1 LSSIQN
7 RTFPDRRH
15 RGSFSSAAIISGQT
29 MAQVTAGEVESS
41 TGGILVS
48 GSRDATIPGISIDSR
63 TLMPGELFF
72 AIRGPNADGHD
83 YVASALARGAC
94 GVVVDSRYE
103 PDQVPAGGPIVV
115 RVQDTHQALKDV
127 AAAVRRHWPGSL
139 VGITGSVGKTT
150 TKEFVAHVLESA
162 YGVYHSPGN
171 YNNLFGLPL
180 SLFNLSDDDQIGIF
194 EMGMS
199 ARGEIAEMCRIARP
213 DAGVITSVAPVHL
226 EFFDSLEE
234 IAQAKGE
241 LSQALEPN
249 GTLVYNAD
257 DHLVQAIAERFT
269 GPKISFGLS
278 PKADVRAAEIE
289 LAGLKETRFRV
300 SCEEVTRQAMI
311 PLAGTHYVMNALP
324 AVALGRFYR
333 IPMDEI
339 IESLKGLRYAPMRGQ
354 IVRFQEGFTLI
365 DDSYNSNPAALR
377 QMTETLGKLRFSKRR
392 ILVAGEMLELG
403 KGSPELHYECGTWAA
418 ACGIDIIVAVQ
429 GHALELA
436 RGAADSGVAESR
448 FFHDVGSAREFVERA
463 LEPGDI
469 VLVKGSRGVH
479 LEKIVTALRARYQEV
494 AK

>member
-1 LSSIQN
+1 VRSIEN
-7 RTFPDRRH
+7 RTFSDRRH
-15 RGSFSSAAIISGQT
+15 RGNFLSAAIISGQT

-48 GSRDATIPGISIDSR
+48 GSRDTIIPGISIDSR
-63 TLMPGELFF
+63 TLMPGDLFF
-72 AIRGPNADGHD
+72 AIRGPNADGHH

-103 PDQVPAGGPIVV
+103 LGETLAGAPIVV
-115 RVQDTHQALKDV
+115 LVQDTHQALKDL
-127 AAAVRRHWPGSL
+127 AAAARRHWPGGL
-139 VGITGSVGKTT
+139 VGITGSLGKTT
-150 TKEFVAHVLESA
+150 TKEFVAHVLETA

-180 SLFNLSDDDQIGIF
+180 SLLNLSDDDQIGIF

-199 ARGEIAEMCRIARP
+199 APGEIAEMCRIARP
-213 DAGVITSVAPVHL
+213 DVGVITAVAAVHL

-241 LSQALEPN
+241 LAQALEPN

-257 DHLVQAIAERFT
+257 DAMVQAIAGRFT

-278 PKADVRAAEIE
+278 PQADVRATEIE
-289 LAGLKETRFRV
+289 ILGLKETRFTV
-300 SCEEVTRQAMI
+300 WCEEVTRRAMI
-311 PLAGTHYVMNALP
+311 PLAGKHYVMNALP
-324 AVALGRFYR
+324 AVALGRFYQ
-333 IPMDEI
+333 IPIDQV
-339 IESLKGLRYAPMRGQ
+339 IESLKGLRYAPMRGE
-354 IVRFQEGFTLI
+354 IVRFKDGFTLI
-365 DDSYNSNPAALR
+365 DDSYNSNPSALR
-377 QMTETLGKLRFSKRR
+377 QMIETLSKVRLSKRR

-403 KGSPELHYECGTWAA
+403 KGSPELHYECGNWAA
-418 ACGIDIIVAVQ
+418 ACGIDMIVAVQ

-436 RGAADSGVAESR
+436 RGAADQGVAESR
-448 FFHDVGSAREFVERA
+448 FFHDVDSAQAFILRT
-463 LEPGDI
+463 LEPGDV

-479 LEKIVTALRARYQEV
+479 LEKMVTTLRARYQEE